1 MAPKRINQCQQKVE
15 SVVTQLSADWS
26 STNQT
31 RTQSG
36 TDKFK
41 LETSLEPLPANQQ
54 IQGRISSDEV
64 VGRSCR
70 AHLEIALNKALG
82 AE

>member
-1 MAPKRINQCQQKVE
+1 MAPKRINQCQQKAGLV
-15 SVVTQLSADWS
+15 VVTQLSADWS

-41 LETSLEPLPANQQ
+41 LETSLEPLPGYTRHAADT
-54 IQGRISSDEV
+54 RISSELPCSFRDCSE
-64 VGRSCR
+64 
-70 AHLEIALNKALG
+70 
-82 AE
+82 

>member
-41 LETSLEPLPANQQ
+41 LETSLEPLPGYPPRSRYEDIFGAAVL
-54 IQGRISSDEV
+54 IS
-64 VGRSCR
+64 R
-70 AHLEIALNKALG
+70 LL
-82 AE
+82 

>member
-1 MAPKRINQCQQKVE
+1 MAPKRINQCQQKAGLV
-15 SVVTQLSADWS
+15 VVTQLSADWS

-41 LETSLEPLPANQQ
+41 LETSLEPLPATQQ
-54 IQGRISSDEV
+54 IRGYL
-64 VGRSCR
+64 RSCR
-70 AHLEIALNKALG
+70 AHFEIALKKDLG

>member
-1 MAPKRINQCQQKVE
+1 MAPKRINQCQQKAGLV
-15 SVVTQLSADWS
+15 VVTQLSADWS

-41 LETSLEPLPANQQ
+41 LETSLEPLPGYPPPSRYKDIFGAAVL
-54 IQGRISSDEV
+54 IS
-64 VGRSCR
+64 R
-70 AHLEIALNKALG
+70 LL
-82 AE
+82 

>member
-41 LETSLEPLPANQQ
+41 LETFLEPLPAIHQ
-54 IQGRISSDEV
+54 IQGYLLTKCSELPCSFRDYSE
-64 VGRSCR
+64 
-70 AHLEIALNKALG
+70 
-82 AE
+82 

>member
-1 MAPKRINQCQQKVE
+1 MAPKRINQCQQKAGLV
-15 SVVTQLSADWS
+15 VVTQPSADWS

-41 LETSLEPLPANQQ
+41 LETSLEPLPGYPPRSRYEDIFGAAVL
-54 IQGRISSDEV
+54 IS
-64 VGRSCR
+64 R
-70 AHLEIALNKALG
+70 LL
-82 AE
+82 

>member
-1 MAPKRINQCQQKVE
+1 MAPKRINQCQQKAGLV
-15 SVVTQLSADWS
+15 VVTQLSADWS

-41 LETSLEPLPANQQ
+41 LETSVEPLPATHQ
-54 IQGRISSDEV
+54 IQGYLLTKCSELPCSFRDYSE
-64 VGRSCR
+64 
-70 AHLEIALNKALG
+70 
-82 AE
+82 

>member
-1 MAPKRINQCQQKVE
+1 MAPKRINQCQQKAGLV
-15 SVVTQLSADWS
+15 VVTQLSADWS

-41 LETSLEPLPANQQ
+41 LETSLEPLSATHQ
-54 IQGRISSDEV
+54 IQGYL
-64 VGRSCR
+64 RSCR
-70 AHLEIALNKALG
+70 AHFEIALNKDLG

>member
-1 MAPKRINQCQQKVE
+1 MAPKRINQCQQKAGLV
-15 SVVTQLSADWS
+15 VVTQLSADWS

-41 LETSLEPLPANQQ
+41 LETFLEPLPGYPPHTRYKD
-54 IQGRISSDEV
+54 IF
-64 VGRSCR
+64 
-70 AHLEIALNKALG
+70 
-82 AE
+82 

>member
-41 LETSLEPLPANQQ
+41 LETFLEPLSATQQ
-54 IQGRISSDEV
+54 IQGYLLTKCSELPCSFRDYSE
-64 VGRSCR
+64 
-70 AHLEIALNKALG
+70 
-82 AE
+82 

>member
-15 SVVTQLSADWS
+15 SVVTQPSADWS

-41 LETSLEPLPANQQ
+41 LETSLEPLPATHQ
-54 IQGRISSDEV
+54 IQGYLLTKCSELPCSFRDYSE
-64 VGRSCR
+64 
-70 AHLEIALNKALG
+70 
-82 AE
+82 